1 MRERLSS
8 LSGVRHLAH
17 PLVPKQS
24 GYCFRL
30 TRRVESSFT
39 SNAEFVGSSLSIF
52 VSVNRLQSFSGI
64 RSISMADDLSQI
76 TSVFRQDLDAALEH
90 TMRDPWEGKHA
101 LDQQERIIAE
111 ADVKSE

>member
-1 MRERLSS
+1 MGERLWS

-52 VSVNRLQSFSGI
+52 VSVNRLRSFSGI

-76 TSVFRQDLDAALEH
+76 TSVFRQDLDAALD

-101 LDQQERIIAE
+101 LDQQVRIIAE
-111 ADVKSE
+111 ADLKSK